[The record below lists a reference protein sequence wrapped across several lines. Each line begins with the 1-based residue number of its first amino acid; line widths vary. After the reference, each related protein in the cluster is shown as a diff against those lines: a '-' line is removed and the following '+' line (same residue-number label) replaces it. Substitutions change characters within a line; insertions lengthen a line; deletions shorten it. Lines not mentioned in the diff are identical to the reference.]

1 MNKEIVVVG
10 LGYVG
15 INIAHELS
23 KKTNVIG
30 FDINKK
36 LVNDYKNGIDNTK
49 EIQKS
54 YIKNK

>member
-30 FDINKK
+30 FDINK
-36 LVNDYKNGIDNTK
+36 NW
-49 EIQKS
+49 
-54 YIKNK
+54 